1 MANDYVNNKKTDI
14 VNYRANRDR
23 IKINELGSL
32 YLDKDMQK
40 DYRPT
45 IYIGGQ
51 MEHRLHRLENATGRT
66 FDSGHYMFDGSFMY
80 EYFNHGTKSDINTL
94 NFADNLVKSI
104 EKAGIDEV
112 DIITESYGG
121 LIAACASKS
130 KRIHKV
136 IAIHPP
142 ILGTPLASNDVILDN
157 LNKLERSQKLL
168 AGAVTLVVNDYF
180 GFEKENYLGINNS
193 DILKS
198 IDFNKLTV
206 VGSALDREND
216 PSWLACSL
224 YDIIYAITGEQSD
237 GVVIYNE
244 ETLRKYGINYF
255 TEIAQKNHFDAGSKK
270 NLLRYAH
277 KFLEGYKFVEDE
289 EFDPNSYIDGSPT
302 MPLMDKKFDLN
313 NPKDK
318 VESLRSNDK
327 IAKSE
332 VPCLTDDIYYYDD
345 EDIAGLED
353 DLDIMSIDELDDI
366 FGDPS
371 ASKHSLNPE
380 SKENRF
386 SKALRFLKEDSKK

>member
-1 MANDYVNNKKTDI
+1 M
-14 VNYRANRDR
+14 VNYRKDRDR
-23 IKINELGSL
+23 INVNALGSL
-32 YLDKDMQK
+32 YLDKKLQGI
-40 DYRPT
+40 YTPL

-51 MEHRLHRLENATGRT
+51 MEHRLHTFENRTGKT
-66 FDSGHYMFDGSFMY
+66 FDIGHKLFDGSFMY
-80 EYFNHGTKSDINTL
+80 EYPTNDTKSNINTL
-94 NFADNLVKSI
+94 NFADSLVKCI
-104 EKAGIDEV
+104 EKSGLEKV

-121 LIAACASKS
+121 LIAAASKS
-130 KRIHKV
+130 ALIEKVVTIHL
-136 IAIHPP
+136 P
-142 ILGTPLASNDVILDN
+142 ISGTPLASNDVILDN
-157 LNKLERSQKLL
+157 LDILEKRQRWIAKL
-168 AGAVTLVVNDYF
+168 VTRVVNDYY
-180 GFEKENYLGINNS
+180 GFQKDNSLGINNP
-193 DILKS
+193 DILRN
-198 IDFNKLTV
+198 IDFSKLTV

-216 PSWLACSL
+216 KNKLACAL
-224 YDIIYAITGEQSD
+224 YDIIYAITGEKSD

-255 TEIAQKNHFDAGSKK
+255 TEIVPKNHFAAGSER
-270 NLLRYAH
+270 NLMRYAH
-277 KFLEGYKFVEDE
+277 KYFDGYEFE
-289 EFDPNSYIDGSPT
+289 EFEELDPNSYIDGSPT
-302 MPLMDKKFDLN
+302 MPLMGNKFDSN
-313 NPKDK
+313 NSKDN
-318 VESLRSNDK
+318 VESLCSNDK